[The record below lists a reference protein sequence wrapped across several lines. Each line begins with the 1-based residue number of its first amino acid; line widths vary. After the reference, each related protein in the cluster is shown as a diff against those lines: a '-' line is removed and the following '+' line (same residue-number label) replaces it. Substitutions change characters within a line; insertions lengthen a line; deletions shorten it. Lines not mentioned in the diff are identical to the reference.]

1 MEDNNERKV
10 ILQFSDSN
18 RDKFNFKLSINE
30 AKQSGFLSTAIKCKE
45 EHSYIID
52 VPSNLY
58 QETRDIDLK
67 QFYFLWVGID
77 KLPPSQLI
85 LNGNTVHNYKSIYY
99 LVNAFLLKEDLPF
112 VKILSELYGNDT
124 H

>member
-1 MEDNNERKV
+1 MK
-10 ILQFSDSN
+10 ILSWSIEKQN
-18 RDKFNFKLSINE
+18 KL
-30 AKQSGFLSTAIKCKE
+30 IKSKKLDQTNLLFQKK
-45 EHSYIID
+45 I
-52 VPSNLY
+52 PSNLY
-58 QETRDIDLK
+58 QEPRDIDLK